1 MWEYLKLVGNNEKK
15 CVIILLPVKTID
27 RRHMIKYY
35 KNYYFENIKNCLII
49 IMILSIFVILSIVNY
64 KLGIGYCEVSDIPLD
79 FILPTSG
86 IPISIGIPIVLF
98 FF

>member
-1 MWEYLKLVGNNEKK
+1 M
-15 CVIILLPVKTID
+15 
-27 RRHMIKYY
+27 KYY
-35 KNYYFENIKNCLII
+35 KNYYFENVRNCLII

-64 KLGIGYCEVSDIPLD
+64 KLGIGYCKVSDIPLD

-98 FF
+98 FFESLGIYNLLKKLNKIDLIESILEF